1 MNPTLRAM
9 RLERWPRSTAVY
21 VGTAALA
28 VLDRGRFAGVGL
40 VEAIG
45 RAVAVFVLT
54 WLISTANYIVNEIAD
69 APFDVHHPTK
79 RLRPL
84 ASGEV
89 HRGPLVLWALALA
102 GSSLAASWLFLSRP
116 FFFSLLALLAAG
128 FVYNLKPVRTKD
140 IPFLDSV
147 SESVNNPIRFCLGWY
162 AFAPTGFPPPSLL
175 LSWWAFGNFLMV
187 AKRLSEFRFL
197 RERAGDY
204 RASLRRYTN
213 GSLIFGLAASA
224 AVFFAA
230 YFVFAVRFKLQ
241 GFLYL
246 SPFLAFYLFLFFRKT
261 LSEKEIMEEPETL
274 LSRPK
279 YALFTILLA
288 VLYTVVLLVDKVGR

>member
-9 RLERWPRSTAVY
+9 RLERWPRSTAVF

-28 VLDRGRFAGVGL
+28 VLARERFSGLGAAEAAGRGA
-40 VEAIG
+40 
-45 RAVAVFVLT
+45 AVFFLT
-54 WLISTANYIVNEIAD
+54 WIISTANYIVNEIAD

-79 RLRPL
+79 RTRPL

-89 HRGPLVLWALALA
+89 RRGPLLFWAAALIAA
-102 GSSLAASWLFLSRP
+102 GLSAAWLLFSRP
-116 FFFSLLALLAAG
+116 FFFSLLALLGAG

-213 GSLIFGLAASA
+213 GSLIFGLAVSA
-224 AVFFAA
+224 AAFFAA
-230 YFVFAVRFKLQ
+230 YFAFAAQFKLQ
-241 GFLYL
+241 GFFYL

-261 LSEKEIMEEPETL
+261 LVEKEIMEEPELL

-279 YALFTILLA
+279 YALFTFLLA
-288 VLYTVVLLVDKVGR
+288 LLYAVVFLVDKVGQ

>member
-28 VLDRGRFAGVGL
+28 VLDRGRFAGLGLGEAVGR
-40 VEAIG
+40 G
-45 RAVAVFVLT
+45 VAVFVLT

-79 RLRPL
+79 RMRPL

-89 HRGPLVLWALALA
+89 HRAPLVLWALVLA
-102 GSSLAASWLFLSRP
+102 GSSLAASWFLLSRP

-128 FVYNLKPVRTKD
+128 FVYNLKPFRTKD

-213 GSLIFGLAASA
+213 GSLLFGLAVSA

-230 YFVFAVRFKLQ
+230 YTAFAVGFKLQ

-246 SPFLAFYLFLFFRKT
+246 SPFLAFYLYLFFRKT
-261 LSEKEIMEEPETL
+261 LIEKEIMEEPEKL

-279 YALFTILLA
+279 YALFTVLLIA
-288 VLYTVVLLVDKVGR
+288 LYAVVLLVDKVGR

>member
-1 MNPTLRAM
+1 VNPTLRAM

-28 VLDRGRFAGVGL
+28 FLDRGRFAGLGL
-40 VEAIG
+40 AEAFG
-45 RAVAVFVLT
+45 RGAGVFLLT

-69 APFDVHHPTK
+69 APFDIHHPTK
-79 RLRPL
+79 RMRPL

-89 HRGPLVLWALALA
+89 HRGPLVVWAFVLAA
-102 GSSLAASWLFLSRP
+102 SSLAAAWFLFSRP

-128 FVYNLKPVRTKD
+128 FIYNVKPVRAKD

-162 AFAPTGFPPPSLL
+162 AFAPGGFPPASLL

-187 AKRLSEFRFL
+187 AKRLSELRFL

-204 RASLRRYTN
+204 RASLRRYT
-213 GSLIFGLAASA
+213 GSSLILGLAASA
-224 AVFFAA
+224 AVFMAA
-230 YFVFAVRFKLQ
+230 YFVFAVKFKLQ

-246 SPFLAFYLFLFFRKT
+246 SPPLAFYLFLFFRKT
-261 LSEKEIMEEPETL
+261 LVEKEIMEEPEKL

-279 YALFTILLA
+279 YALFTALLA
-288 VLYTVVLLVDKVGR
+288 VLYAVVLLVDKVGQ